1 MLKLA
6 ESLVLNVRSDMM
18 AILIIEDEKNMSNLL
33 KLELTHSGYQCEQ
46 AFDGETG
53 LNKALDNDYELI
65 LLDLM
70 LPRINGIEL
79 CRRLREVKQTP
90 IIMLTAR
97 DEVMDRVNGLQVGA
111 DDYLAKPFAMEELL
125 ARINAL
131 LRRVKMLNSSNE
143 YSYGDVLIVMDKREV
158 YYQGQLIV
166 LTTTEFD
173 LLTLLVKNGGRVV
186 SRNDILDQVWGYD
199 GEVSTNVVEVYI
211 RYLRNKMKEIPIET
225 VRGVGYRLG

>member
-1 MLKLA
+1 
-6 ESLVLNVRSDMM
+6 M
-18 AILIIEDEKNMSNLL
+18 AILIVEDEKNMSNLL
-33 KLELTHSGYQCEQ
+33 KLELTHSGYQCDQ
-46 AFDGETG
+46 AFDGEDG
-53 LNKALDNDYELI
+53 LKKSLENDYELI

-79 CRRLREVKQTP
+79 CRQLREKKQTP
-90 IIMLTAR
+90 VIMLTAR
-97 DEVMDRVNGLQVGA
+97 DEVMDKVNGLQVGA

-131 LRRVKMLNSSNE
+131 LRRVNMQNKVNE
-143 YSYGDVLIVMDKREV
+143 YVYGQIKMIIDKRQVFYQEHEV
-158 YYQGQLIV
+158 T

-173 LLTLLVKNGGRVV
+173 LLALLVKNGGKVV

-199 GEVSTNVVEVYI
+199 GDVSTNVVEVYI
-211 RYLRNKMKEIPIET
+211 RYLRNKMKGVPIET

>member
-1 MLKLA
+1 
-6 ESLVLNVRSDMM
+6 M
-18 AILIIEDEKNMSNLL
+18 AILIVEDEKNMSNLL
-33 KLELTHSGYQCEQ
+33 KLELTHSGYQCDQ
-46 AFDGETG
+46 AFDGEDG
-53 LNKALDNDYELI
+53 LKKALENDYELI

-79 CRRLREVKQTP
+79 CRQLREKKQTP
-90 IIMLTAR
+90 VIMLTAR
-97 DEVMDRVNGLQVGA
+97 DEVMDKVNGLQVGA

-131 LRRVKMLNSSNE
+131 LRRVNMQNKVNE
-143 YSYGDVLIVMDKREV
+143 YVYGQVKMIIDKRQVFYQEHEV
-158 YYQGQLIV
+158 T

-173 LLTLLVKNGGRVV
+173 LLALLVKNGGKVV

-199 GEVSTNVVEVYI
+199 GDVSTNVVEVYI
-211 RYLRNKMKEIPIET
+211 RYLRNKMKGIPIET

>member
-1 MLKLA
+1 
-6 ESLVLNVRSDMM
+6 M
-18 AILIIEDEKNMSNLL
+18 AILIVEDEKNMSNLL
-33 KLELTHSGYQCEQ
+33 KLELTHSGYQCDQ
-46 AFDGETG
+46 AFDGEDG
-53 LNKALDNDYELI
+53 LKKSLENDYELI

-79 CRRLREVKQTP
+79 CRQLREKKQTP
-90 IIMLTAR
+90 VIMLTAR
-97 DEVMDRVNGLQVGA
+97 DEVMDKVNGLQVGA

-131 LRRVKMLNSSNE
+131 LRRVNMQNKVNE
-143 YSYGDVLIVMDKREV
+143 YVYGQVKMIIDKRQVFYQEHEV
-158 YYQGQLIV
+158 T

-173 LLTLLVKNGGRVV
+173 LLALLVKNGGKVV

-199 GEVSTNVVEVYI
+199 GDVSTNVVEVYI
-211 RYLRNKMKEIPIET
+211 RYLRNKMKGVPIET